1 MFFRASLGRKRVNIF
16 PTNQMTILHVGSTGG
31 VSPARNMWSVFFRFG
46 GGGGGGVSFI
56 LVTTR
61 VHRLRTSLVHPVLL
75 GSLGHDSFAGRPA
88 CLGLQDMTGSTLEV
102 CLCLS
107 LVLLLRLVGLRCPS
121 PNEHLKV
128 FFTTDPFLLDAHIDV
143 CTRASDPTISFVQE
157 VALLNCRS
165 RLRFDR
171 LLTFR
176 LVLFDVWTSHFHRH
190 HMSFTPVMWSALW
203 VLSRRLLQNRGVQ
216 LNRHVNVQHSSTR
229 QPPMD
234 TPCVTPA
241 MDTWD
246 PDPRERTPRR
256 TTQTTTPVLDSPE
269 LASKRR
275 ELQPLIDLTE
285 SPPRSMS
292 AAQTPMKEEAFPELF
307 VTFWQTCE
315 HISIS
320 LLFSETSFL

>member
-1 MFFRASLGRKRVNIF
+1 M
-16 PTNQMTILHVGSTGG
+16 
-31 VSPARNMWSVFFRFG
+31 
-46 GGGGGGVSFI
+46 
-56 LVTTR
+56 
-61 VHRLRTSLVHPVLL
+61 
-75 GSLGHDSFAGRPA
+75 
-88 CLGLQDMTGSTLEV
+88 
-102 CLCLS
+102 
-107 LVLLLRLVGLRCPS
+107 
-121 PNEHLKV
+121 
-128 FFTTDPFLLDAHIDV
+128 
-143 CTRASDPTISFVQE
+143 
-157 VALLNCRS
+157 LNCRS
-165 RLRFDR
+165 PLRFDR
-171 LLTFR
+171 LVAFR
-176 LVLFDVWTSHFHRH
+176 SVLFDVWTSHFHRH

-203 VLSRRLLQNRGVQ
+203 VLSRRLLQIRDVQ

-229 QPPMD
+229 QPSMD

-292 AAQTPMKEEAFPELF
+292 AAHTPMKEEAFSELF

-315 HISIS
+315 HIRICF
-320 LLFSETSFL
+320 FSETSFL

>member
-1 MFFRASLGRKRVNIF
+1 M
-16 PTNQMTILHVGSTGG
+16 
-31 VSPARNMWSVFFRFG
+31 
-46 GGGGGGVSFI
+46 
-56 LVTTR
+56 
-61 VHRLRTSLVHPVLL
+61 
-75 GSLGHDSFAGRPA
+75 
-88 CLGLQDMTGSTLEV
+88 
-102 CLCLS
+102 
-107 LVLLLRLVGLRCPS
+107 
-121 PNEHLKV
+121 
-128 FFTTDPFLLDAHIDV
+128 
-143 CTRASDPTISFVQE
+143 
-157 VALLNCRS
+157 LNCRS
-165 RLRFDR
+165 PLRFDR
-171 LLTFR
+171 LVAFR

-203 VLSRRLLQNRGVQ
+203 VLSRRLLQIRDVQ

-292 AAQTPMKEEAFPELF
+292 AAHTPMKEEAFSELF

-315 HISIS
+315 HIRICF
-320 LLFSETSFL
+320 FSETSFL